1 MRPSHSRI
9 RTPFTWAALVAA
21 TVATGCLDASFEE
34 PEPLTGGSPTPYVA
48 LGNSLTAGFQNS
60 GLWEDWQDH
69 SYPAVIARQR
79 GVEDFTLPRVEG
91 GGIGSTPGKGP
102 LTIDVAT
109 QSLVAPPLTRPP
121 AELLPAKYQVRPYQN
136 LGVPGALTAELL
148 SAVSKETSLSGAN
161 AFFDIV
167 LRGNGTM
174 VQQALAQDPE
184 ILTLWIGNNEI
195 LGGVTSGKVLVDM
208 PQNGGTV
215 FPVAYYQQA
224 MGGVLKALVDG
235 SDAEIFVANIPPIT
249 SIPFCTTVPTVVLNP
264 QTLQPVIVGSAPVR
278 LLFEEDTDEDS
289 VALVLL
295 PAQTALG
302 QGIGVPAALGGSGQP
317 LPANLTLTRGEVA
330 AAQAVVAGYNDF
342 LQSSMAGSDRLHLV
356 DIHSLLVDLTQKKI
370 RNSAGDTLMA
380 SFPLLPQGSKK
391 KSAFSLDGVHLNDA
405 GYAAVANAFLKTM
418 NDALGENIPAA
429 EVP

>member
-1 MRPSHSRI
+1 M
-9 RTPFTWAALVAA
+9 
-21 TVATGCLDASFEE
+21 
-34 PEPLTGGSPTPYVA
+34 A

-60 GLWEDWQDH
+60 GLWEVWQEH

-79 GVEDFTLPRVEG
+79 GITDFTLPRVDG
-91 GGIGSTPGKGP
+91 IGIGSSSGKGP
-102 LTIDVAT
+102 LTIDAAT
-109 QSLVAPPLTRPP
+109 QSIVAPPLNRPA
-121 AELLPAKYQVRPYQN
+121 AEFLPAKFQVRPYQN

-148 SAVSKETSLSGAN
+148 STVSKATSLSEEN

-195 LGGVTSGKVLVDM
+195 LSGVTAGKVLVDM

-224 MGGVLKALVDG
+224 MGGVLTALLDG
-235 SDAEIFVANIPPIT
+235 SEADIFVANIPPIT
-249 SIPFCTTVPTVVLNP
+249 AIPYCTAVPTVVLNP
-264 QTLQPVIVGSAPVR
+264 ATFQPVIVGSAPVR

-302 QGIGVPAALGGSGQP
+302 QGVGVPAALGGSGQP

-330 AAQAVVAGYNDF
+330 AAQAVVDGYNAF
-342 LQSSMAGSDRLHLV
+342 LQSSAAGSDRVHLV

-380 SFPLLPQGSKK
+380 SFQLLPQGIKK

-405 GYAAVANAFLKTM
+405 GYAAVANAFLEVM
-418 NDALGENIPAA
+418 NDALGENTPAA
-429 EVP
+429 DIP